1 MEELTRLEERI
12 MQCIWNYQGEVPFL
26 DLIEM
31 VKEKLNKDYKRTSIR
46 GYLFRLEEKGYIKVT
61 KKGRKAY
68 VQPLINEESYGK
80 YQAEK
85 VLDRWFDGSAKRL
98 VSALGEKLT
107 KEDGEE
113 LRGILDDFDLMII
126 IIKIFSG
133 IFLCTLLG
141 TILYLFWKAV
151 GRLIEHKDILISII

>member
-1 MEELTRLEERI
+1 MESKTLDFTGMKIPRDYHKRKEVYDHEKEELTRLEERI
-12 MQCIWNYQGEVPFL
+12 MQCIWDYQGEVPFL
-26 DLIEM
+26 DLIET

-68 VQPLINEESYGK
+68 VQPLIDEETYGK
-80 YQAEK
+80 YQAEE

-113 LRGILDDFDLMII
+113 LRGILDDFDFDDNHNKNI
-126 IIKIFSG
+126 
-133 IFLCTLLG
+133 
-141 TILYLFWKAV
+141 
-151 GRLIEHKDILISII
+151 

>member
-1 MEELTRLEERI
+1 MGHKGKEEYENGRINQTRRTES
-12 MQCIWNYQGEVPFL
+12 CNAFWDYQGEVPFL
-26 DLIEM
+26 DLIET

-68 VQPLINEESYGK
+68 VQPLIDEETYGK
-80 YQAEK
+80 YQTEE
-85 VLDRWFDGSAKRL
+85 VLDRWFDGSIKRL

-113 LRGILDDFDLMII
+113 LKRDL
-126 IIKIFSG
+126 
-133 IFLCTLLG
+133 
-141 TILYLFWKAV
+141 
-151 GRLIEHKDILISII
+151 R

>member
-61 KKGRKAY
+61 KKGRNAY

-113 LRGILDDFDLMII
+113 LRGILDDFDFDDNHKKNIKRNILMY
-126 IIKIFSG
+126 
-133 IFLCTLLG
+133 TA
-141 TILYLFWKAV
+141 WN
-151 GRLIEHKDILISII
+151 DLISFLEGCRTFDRTQGIY

>member
-1 MEELTRLEERI
+1 
-12 MQCIWNYQGEVPFL
+12 MQCIWDYQGEVPFL
-26 DLIEM
+26 DLIET

-68 VQPLINEESYGK
+68 VQPLIDEETYGK

-113 LRGILDDFDLMII
+113 LRGILDDFDFDDNHNKNI
-126 IIKIFSG
+126 
-133 IFLCTLLG
+133 
-141 TILYLFWKAV
+141 
-151 GRLIEHKDILISII
+151 

>member
-61 KKGRKAY
+61 KKGRICKTMSKC
-68 VQPLINEESYGK
+68 IRRET
-80 YQAEK
+80 
-85 VLDRWFDGSAKRL
+85 DKRRRGR
-98 VSALGEKLT
+98 VKR
-107 KEDGEE
+107 D
-113 LRGILDDFDLMII
+113 LR
-126 IIKIFSG
+126 
-133 IFLCTLLG
+133 
-141 TILYLFWKAV
+141 
-151 GRLIEHKDILISII
+151 

>member
-68 VQPLINEESYGK
+68 VQPLIMKSHMGNI
-80 YQAEK
+80 
-85 VLDRWFDGSAKRL
+85 
-98 VSALGEKLT
+98 KLR
-107 KEDGEE
+107 K
-113 LRGILDDFDLMII
+113 F
-126 IIKIFSG
+126 
-133 IFLCTLLG
+133 
-141 TILYLFWKAV
+141 
-151 GRLIEHKDILISII
+151 

>member
-68 VQPLINEESYGK
+68 VQPLINEESYDP
-80 YQAEK
+80 
-85 VLDRWFDGSAKRL
+85 LDRTCNFKYIS
-98 VSALGEKLT
+98 
-107 KEDGEE
+107 
-113 LRGILDDFDLMII
+113 
-126 IIKIFSG
+126 
-133 IFLCTLLG
+133 TLL
-141 TILYLFWKAV
+141 K
-151 GRLIEHKDILISII
+151 SICIDQRDWYGKHQ

>member
-12 MQCIWNYQGEVPFL
+12 MQCIWDYQGEVPFL
-26 DLIEM
+26 DLIET

-68 VQPLINEESYGK
+68 VQPLIDEETYGK
-80 YQAEK
+80 YQAEE

-113 LRGILDDFDLMII
+113 LRGILDDFD
-126 IIKIFSG
+126 FDDDD
-133 IFLCTLLG
+133 
-141 TILYLFWKAV
+141 WQ
-151 GRLIEHKDILISII
+151 KDISALRDGCSDFDIPIAVERSRSGNGMFSF

>member
-12 MQCIWNYQGEVPFL
+12 MQCIWDYQGEVPFL
-26 DLIEM
+26 DLIET

-80 YQAEK
+80 YQAEA

-113 LRGILDDFDLMII
+113 LRGILDDFDFDDNHNKNI
-126 IIKIFSG
+126 
-133 IFLCTLLG
+133 
-141 TILYLFWKAV
+141 
-151 GRLIEHKDILISII
+151 

>member
-12 MQCIWNYQGEVPFL
+12 MQCIWDYQGEVPFL
-26 DLIEM
+26 DLIET

-68 VQPLINEESYGK
+68 VQPLIDEETYGK
-80 YQAEK
+80 YQAEE

-113 LRGILDDFDLMII
+113 LRGILDDFDFDDHLAGWNDHFYDQ
-126 IIKIFSG
+126 IFKEIQSNKEG
-133 IFLCTLLG
+133 YFKCRSM
-141 TILYLFWKAV
+141 W
-151 GRLIEHKDILISII
+151 R

>member
-12 MQCIWNYQGEVPFL
+12 MQCIWDYQGEVPFL
-26 DLIEM
+26 DLIET

-68 VQPLINEESYGK
+68 VQPLIDEETYGK
-80 YQAEK
+80 YQAEE

-98 VSALGEKLT
+98 VSALGETDKRRRGRV
-107 KEDGEE
+107 KRD
-113 LRGILDDFDLMII
+113 LR
-126 IIKIFSG
+126 
-133 IFLCTLLG
+133 
-141 TILYLFWKAV
+141 
-151 GRLIEHKDILISII
+151 

>member
-1 MEELTRLEERI
+1 M
-12 MQCIWNYQGEVPFL
+12 
-26 DLIEM
+26 
-31 VKEKLNKDYKRTSIR
+31 
-46 GYLFRLEEKGYIKVT
+46 FRLEEKEYIKVT

-80 YQAEK
+80 YQAEE

-113 LRGILDDFDLMII
+113 LRGILDDFDFDDNHNKNI
-126 IIKIFSG
+126 
-133 IFLCTLLG
+133 
-141 TILYLFWKAV
+141 
-151 GRLIEHKDILISII
+151 